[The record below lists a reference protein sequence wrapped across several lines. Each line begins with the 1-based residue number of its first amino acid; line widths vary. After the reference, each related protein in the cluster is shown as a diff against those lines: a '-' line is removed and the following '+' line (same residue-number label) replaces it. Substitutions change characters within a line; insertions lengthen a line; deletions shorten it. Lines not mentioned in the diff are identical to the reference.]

1 MTRVILNYSPYWNPT
16 CYALLFK
23 DYISRPQ
30 HSIYFVLFLLH
41 MSIPPRIFLTLGLA
55 IFNVLALFRVQWR
68 SRIQD
73 ICFHFHPNSITSFTR
88 PPIQST
94 IITSTLA
101 LQLWKSLI
109 HELIGFCYV
118 YSSAS
123 SLKSPFYNKQR
134 NPIKVRQV
142 KVHLQQQQLWCGVP
156 LPLHAFEHFELLPAI
171 VSLHPG
177 LSRWSPIL
185 GDEGHPRKTVRKL
198 ALHTHSS
205 MNQLQY
211 FPTQFS
217 RLPVHVATRF

>member
-1 MTRVILNYSPYWNPT
+1 
-16 CYALLFK
+16 
-23 DYISRPQ
+23 
-30 HSIYFVLFLLH
+30 
-41 MSIPPRIFLTLGLA
+41 MSIPPRIFLILD

-73 ICFHFHPNSITSFTR
+73 ICFHFHPNSITSLFHQTNR
-88 PPIQST
+88 
-94 IITSTLA
+94 
-101 LQLWKSLI
+101 QLLHQRYGTVAAVMKESHPWINWLLLRI
-109 HELIGFCYV
+109 

-123 SLKSPFYNKQR
+123 SLKAHFITNKE
-134 NPIKVRQV
+134 I
-142 KVHLQQQQLWCGVP
+142 QLKYARWKYICNNSNFDVVVP
-156 LPLHAFEHFELLPAI
+156 LPLDAFEHFQLLPAI

-198 ALHTHSS
+198 APHTHSS
-205 MNQLQY
+205 MNQLQF

>member
-1 MTRVILNYSPYWNPT
+1 MHFFSRIISLVCNILFTLSFFFSICPSP
-16 CYALLFK
+16 
-23 DYISRPQ
+23 
-30 HSIYFVLFLLH
+30 LH
-41 MSIPPRIFLTLGLA
+41 LSIPPRIFLILD

-73 ICFHFHPNSITSFTR
+73 ICFHFHPNSITSLVHQTNRQLLHQRYGTVAAVMKESHPWINWLFATYIFLCVFT
-88 PPIQST
+88 Q
-94 IITSTLA
+94 
-101 LQLWKSLI
+101 
-109 HELIGFCYV
+109 
-118 YSSAS
+118 
-123 SLKSPFYNKQR
+123 SPFYNKQR